1 MQSLL
6 MNICLHFPLF
16 SMHSSQTHMRLIG
29 RLPTKIPNAD
39 IVNHKESMEQL
50 QIAVIKLDDA
60 ELEYIQHTL
69 WMARISLLWSIWL
82 QQQQKYDSNILFA
95 PVLPFILSTTQSSV
109 QFRNYW
115 AINELLIA
123 ST

>member
-16 SMHSSQTHMRLIG
+16 SMHSTQTHMRLIG

-69 WMARISLLWSIWL
+69 WMARISLHLVATTKIRF
-82 QQQQKYDSNILFA
+82 KYSVCSSSAFHS
-95 PVLPFILSTTQSSV
+95 VHHTEFSTISK
-109 QFRNYW
+109 
-115 AINELLIA
+115 LLGHQ
-123 ST
+123 